1 MMCAV
6 AKDSR
11 SGLGAVCSQVS
22 VCVCVCVCGGG
33 GGGGGGATGSVYL
46 FCDMCHALAHALC
59 IFCVPLM
66 HIVCVGI
73 SCFE

>member
-11 SGLGAVCSQVS
+11 SEPGAVCSQVS
-22 VCVCVCVCGGG
+22 VCAGRGGG
-33 GGGGGGATGSVYL
+33 VLAVSTCSVICVTPL
-46 FCDMCHALAHALC
+46 PILC

-66 HIVCVGI
+66 HIVCVGNQLL
-73 SCFE
+73 